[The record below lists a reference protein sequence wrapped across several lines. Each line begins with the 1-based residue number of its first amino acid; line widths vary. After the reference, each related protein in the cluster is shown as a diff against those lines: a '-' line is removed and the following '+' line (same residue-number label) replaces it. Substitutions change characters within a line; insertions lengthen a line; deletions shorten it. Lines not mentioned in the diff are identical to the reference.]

1 MYHRLV
7 EDFARSIEHLEFELQ
22 RMLKRNWKAEQ
33 KATSELDLAVSELR
47 IWVAV
52 LAAGAC
58 RGVKGLTTFGNQ
70 IMDDLLR
77 KYDEARSWQ

>member
-1 MYHRLV
+1 
-7 EDFARSIEHLEFELQ
+7 
-22 RMLKRNWKAEQ
+22 MLKRNWKAEQ

-58 RGVKGLTTFGNQ
+58 RGVKALTTFGNQ

-77 KYDEARSWQ
+77 KYDEARSWQRLEVLLSKFFQHEALAKE